1 MAQSAE
7 QIVVTG
13 GWPLNGTVRVP
24 AAKNSV
30 LPLLAAALLCQRPVR
45 LRGVP
50 RLSDVEC
57 SLALLRGAGCTARWQ
72 GSDVV
77 LSGSPVQ
84 STLPGQTAAQMRA
97 SILFCAPLLA
107 RLGRAE
113 TVLPGGCR
121 IGSRPIDLHLT
132 GLARMGVQ
140 ELDAGPGRL
149 VLLAPSGLH
158 GAEITL
164 RFPSVGATETLLLAA
179 ACARGRT
186 VLRGAAREPE
196 VADLADFLNRCGG
209 SVEGAGSST
218 LIIEGRRAL
227 GGCVFSPLPDRIFA
241 STLACAAAGAT
252 VCHVDASKGIV
263 AWGKDNAAASGL
275 ADRPGC
281 SPELYAPVLEIL
293 AQMGCQVEHGGESVQ
308 VARFGRLYGAGRVF
322 TGVYPALATDAAP
335 PLAAAMLCAE
345 GESSIEDVIFERR
358 FACAEGFAALGG
370 RVNTAGRVLHIRPGG
385 ALRGTRLSAPDLR
398 GGAALVLAALAA
410 QGRSQIGGVAYLDR
424 GYADFTGILAS
435 LGARIYRETK
445 PA

>member
-57 SLALLRGAGCTARWQ
+57 SLALLRGAGCTAQWQ
-72 GSDVV
+72 GSDVA
-77 LSGSPVQ
+77 LSGSPAQ

-209 SVEGAGSST
+209 SVEG
-218 LIIEGRRAL
+218 
-227 GGCVFSPLPDRIFA
+227 
-241 STLACAAAGAT
+241 
-252 VCHVDASKGIV
+252 
-263 AWGKDNAAASGL
+263 
-275 ADRPGC
+275 
-281 SPELYAPVLEIL
+281 
-293 AQMGCQVEHGGESVQ
+293 
-308 VARFGRLYGAGRVF
+308 GAGRVRVF
-322 TGVYPALATDAAP
+322 APAGPYFCLHAG
-335 PLAAAMLCAE
+335 LC
-345 GESSIEDVIFERR
+345 
-358 FACAEGFAALGG
+358 GG
-370 RVNTAGRVLHIRPGG
+370 RRRRPGG
-385 ALRGTRLSAPDLR
+385 TDRMQPGALCPGAGNSGTNGLP
-398 GGAALVLAALAA
+398 GGARRGERAGGPVWAAVRCGRGVHRSIPGIGHRCRPAAGGRHALCG
-410 QGRSQIGGVAYLDR
+410 GRKQY
-424 GYADFTGILAS
+424 
-435 LGARIYRETK
+435 
-445 PA
+445 